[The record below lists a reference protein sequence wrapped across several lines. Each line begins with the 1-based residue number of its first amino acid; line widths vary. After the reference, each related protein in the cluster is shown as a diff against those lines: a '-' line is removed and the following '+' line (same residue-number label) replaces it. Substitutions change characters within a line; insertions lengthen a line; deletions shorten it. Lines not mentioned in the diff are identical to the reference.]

1 MALAREAKVALL
13 RAAQGVRWRMAEL
26 LAPAGLT
33 LQQYNVLRILR
44 GARPDPLPTLEI
56 ADRMI
61 ERTPGIT
68 RLLDGLV
75 RKGLVERER
84 SAHDRRA
91 VLCRITPHGLALLET
106 LDGPVEASDQDAIGA
121 LSDQERATL
130 VDLLKKL
137 I

>member
-13 RAAQGVRWRMAEL
+13 RAAQGVRRRMGEL
-26 LAPAGLT
+26 LAPTGLT

-75 RKGLVERER
+75 RKGLVERKR
-84 SAHDRRA
+84 SARDRRA
-91 VLCRITPHGLALLET
+91 VLCRVTPQGLALLET
-106 LDGPVEASDQDAIGA
+106 LDTPVEVSDQDAIGA
-121 LSDQERATL
+121 LSDQEQAAL